1 MRWTLICALLLV
13 TVFLV
18 TYWATANIW
27 TATNAAGI
35 IGVAC
40 LIGVASRVVRI
51 FDRRWQRFTAALL
64 SILLITGLV
73 AHWII
78 MWRMTEWQYAQ
89 LQSIRRVIYD
99 GIVIS
104 TLRTPAYDAFRE
116 FHQAPPGRSIGEV
129 FTKLNPGGVPPV
141 DSLIAEETGPF
152 FTSVSDSTVRLTG
165 ESRFVKGFDSAF
177 VNYDGRHGLAQ
188 IQARVSPEG
197 VVYDIQN

>member
-18 TYWATANIW
+18 TYWTTANIW
-27 TATNAAGI
+27 TSTNAAGI
-35 IGVAC
+35 IGVAW
-40 LIGVASRVVRI
+40 LIGVAIRVVRI
-51 FDRRWQRFTAALL
+51 FDHRWQRIAATLL

-78 MWRMTEWQYAQ
+78 MWKMTEWQYTQ

-104 TLRTPAYDAFRE
+104 TLRTSAYDTFRE
-116 FHQAPPGRSIGEV
+116 FHQAPSGTSIGKV
-129 FTKLNPGGVPPV
+129 FTKLNPGGVPVV

-165 ESRFVKGFDSAF
+165 EARFVMGFDSAF
-177 VNYDGRHGLAQ
+177 VNHDGRHGLAQ
-188 IQARVSPEG
+188 IQVRVSPEG
-197 VVYDIQN
+197 VFYDIQN